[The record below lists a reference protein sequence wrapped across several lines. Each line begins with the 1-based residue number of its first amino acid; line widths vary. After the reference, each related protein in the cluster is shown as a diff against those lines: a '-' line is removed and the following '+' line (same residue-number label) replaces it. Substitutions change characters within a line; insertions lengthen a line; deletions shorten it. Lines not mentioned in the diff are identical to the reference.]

1 MDKSIHQ
8 ADEDEIQALEEE
20 IRLLTEKYEDI
31 RQESTFYS
39 DEEILKSMYAFF
51 SFVRL
56 TEFLCQSCLG

>member
-1 MDKSIHQ
+1 MDKNIYQ

-20 IRLLTEKYEDI
+20 IRFLTEKYEDI

-51 SFVRL
+51 FI
-56 TEFLCQSCLG
+56 C